1 MTTGGVYT
9 GDLRD
14 VDALAGAAHA
24 VFVRSSVA
32 HGTIASIDTSEAEA
46 MPGVLGVFTAANL
59 GLAPDPSPWNP
70 LVASTLLASDRVRY
84 VGEPVAIVVAES
96 VAEAVDAAESVF
108 VDFDVLEAVVDPEA
122 SLAAETALF
131 DGVAGNVAVDTIG
144 FGMPDVTGDEFF
156 GGCDV
161 VVSGRLVNQRV
172 APCPLEH
179 AVVGRDMDRRAA
191 APVAVVAERAPR
203 PRASRPGQRR
213 RAVRRAHHRPRCRR
227 WLRRQDLAVPRRGHA
242 RPDRQGDRSP
252 GALDGNT

>member
-32 HGTIASIDTSEAEA
+32 HGAITSIDTSEAEA

-108 VDFDVLEAVVDPEA
+108 VDCDVLEAVVDPEA

-144 FGMPDVTGDEFF
+144 VRHARRHRRR
-156 GGCDV
+156 V
-161 VVSGRLVNQRV
+161 LRRLRRGRVRQAREPARRAV
-172 APCPLEH
+172 PARD
-179 AVVGRDMDRRAA
+179 AVVGGDMDRRAA

-203 PRASRPGQRR
+203 PRADRPGQRR